1 MGFRKAVRLQKILT
15 YIGVGLLFIAYLL
28 YFTSYGVKVVLVSV
42 ALVILFASFI
52 ISYMFV
58 RCPHCAKKLRTI
70 FFVIP
75 QSCPHCK
82 CDLDFED

>member
-1 MGFRKAVRLQKILT
+1 MGFRKAVRIQKILT
-15 YIGVGLLFIAYLL
+15 YIGVGLLFIAYLF
-28 YFTSYGVKVVLVSV
+28 YFSYGIKIVLATV
-42 ALVILFASFI
+42 ALVMLFAGFI
-52 ISYMFV
+52 ISYIYV
-58 RCPHCAKKLRTI
+58 RCPHCGKKLRTV